1 MPFYDINHIEY
12 GITSGHIHI
21 ALESGAQIPAYWA
34 HPYTGRRFPAVALV
48 HDWWGL
54 TPITR
59 RLANHYA
66 QAGYYVIVPDLFT
79 GKLAVTPEQAMT
91 LVQQLGAEG
100 FPRVQAA
107 LQVLEEHHNT
117 NRDVAVVGVGMGGSL
132 AYEAA
137 IHQPRLEAVVSFYG
151 FPQRYWK
158 SLPDAQAPIL
168 AIYGDQDALINQET
182 LTRLQSVLAAPQGEV
197 QHQVMVMQGVGHD
210 FLRDAASLTE
220 QTQGRAAFNRTLQFL
235 ETYLRGP
242 LRAPQKNY

>member
-1 MPFYDINHIEY
+1 MPFYDVNHIEY

-21 ALESGAQIPAYWA
+21 ALESGAQLPAYWA

-66 QAGYYVIVPDLFT
+66 QAGYYVIVPDLFD
-79 GKLAVTPEQAMT
+79 GKVAATPEQAMT
-91 LVQQLGAEG
+91 LVQQLGADG
-100 FPRVQAA
+100 FSRVQAA

-117 NRDVAVVGVGMGGSL
+117 NRDVAVVGIGMGGSL

-137 IHQPRLEAVVSFYG
+137 IHQPSLEATVSYYG

-158 SLPDAQAPIL
+158 SLSDAQAPIL
-168 AIYGDQDALINQET
+168 AIYGDHDEHISLET
-182 LTRLQSVLAAPQGEV
+182 VTRLQTLLDKPHSDVE
-197 QHQVMVMQGVGHD
+197 HQVVVVPGVGHD
-210 FLRDAASLTE
+210 FLRDAASPAE
-220 QTQGRAAFNRTLQFL
+220 QMQGRAAFNRTLQFL